1 VPSTGWAQKAPS
13 ARAAAAAAPAPA
25 TWRVLPGTVHHGFTH
40 FELKLTVWAARVAR
54 RPRAK
59 GVWCPG
65 EQLATQALPTAMK
78 KILSHALAQLAKKS
92 GPPRERRAGK
102 VRPA

>member
-1 VPSTGWAQKAPS
+1 
-13 ARAAAAAAPAPA
+13 
-25 TWRVLPGTVHHGFTH
+25 
-40 FELKLTVWAARVAR
+40 
-54 RPRAK
+54 
-59 GVWCPG
+59 
-65 EQLATQALPTAMK
+65 MK

>member
-1 VPSTGWAQKAPS
+1 
-13 ARAAAAAAPAPA
+13 
-25 TWRVLPGTVHHGFTH
+25 VHHGFTH
-40 FELKLTVWAARVAR
+40 FELRLTVWAAHVAR
-54 RPRAK
+54 RPRAE

-65 EQLATQALPTAMK
+65 ERLSEQALPTAMK
-78 KILSHALAQLAKKS
+78 KILSHALAALAKKN